1 MRPEKRDAPHRP
13 GACGDASRVPGSA
26 WREPGTLKTVLMSAA
41 LIVVSIVLA
50 GVLSIVAL
58 SAP

>member
-1 MRPEKRDAPHRP
+1 MPEKGGAPHRP
-13 GACGDASRVPGSA
+13 GRCGDGSRVPGSA
-26 WREPGTLKTVLMSAA
+26 WREPGMLKTVLMSAA
-41 LIVVSIVLA
+41 LVVGSIVLA